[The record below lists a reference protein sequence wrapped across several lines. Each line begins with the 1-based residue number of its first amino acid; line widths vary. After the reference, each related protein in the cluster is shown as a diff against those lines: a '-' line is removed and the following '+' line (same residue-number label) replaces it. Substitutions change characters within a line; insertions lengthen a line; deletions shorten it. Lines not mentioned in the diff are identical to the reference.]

1 MAAGNVTGRFFPA
14 TPTSQIRRLPLKSG
28 VKAPLLLLTLSD
40 SSVRDMP
47 ALFQGALDSAPG
59 EDLPQRILLVENSRT
74 FTSMLKE
81 AIEQRLELPVSVATS
96 LAEAGRL
103 LDEEK
108 GWFLVL
114 TGLVLAD
121 GDRDH
126 VVDFF
131 LSRGLRTVV
140 VSSVYDEDLRKRVL
154 QQQIIDYV
162 LKNTPGSVDYLVWLV
177 QRLDRNRRIAALVVD
192 DSMSARMYAASLLR
206 MYGHEVYEAADGA
219 AGLKAIEAHPAIRL
233 AVVDQEM
240 PGMEGVEFTRRLR
253 TLRSRDKVAVIG
265 ISGNTD
271 PSLIP
276 RFLKN
281 GANDFLRKPFSREEF
296 FCRVSQN
303 VDQLELIGTLQDL
316 ATRDF
321 LTGLP
326 NRRCFLEQSQ
336 RQLPQLELKGE
347 QVAVAMIDID
357 HFKHINDTHGHEAGD
372 DALRAV
378 AATVA
383 DHARDQDL
391 IARFGGEEFCLLVP
405 GLEEDE
411 AIGYFEILRQRIAA
425 LEVNL
430 GHTTLRMTVS
440 IGLCCLRP
448 AGDALHGLISEAD
461 RQLYLAKAAGRNRVC
476 STRVA
481 IAAREPALTP

>member
-1 MAAGNVTGRFFPA
+1 
-14 TPTSQIRRLPLKSG
+14 
-28 VKAPLLLLTLSD
+28 
-40 SSVRDMP
+40 MP
-47 ALFQGALDSAPG
+47 ALLQGAFDSSPG
-59 EDLPQRILLVENSRT
+59 EALPQRILLVENSRT
-74 FTSMLKE
+74 FTTMLKE
-81 AIEQRLELPVSVATS
+81 GIEQRLELPVSVATS

-103 LDEEK
+103 LDEED

-121 GDRDH
+121 GDRDQ

-131 LSRGLRTVV
+131 VSRGLPTVV
-140 VSSVYDEDLRKRVL
+140 VSGVYDEDLRKRVL

-177 QRLDRNRRIAALVVD
+177 QRLERNRRIAALVVD

-206 MYGHEVYEAADGA
+206 MYGHVVYEAADGA
-219 AGLKAIEAHPAIRL
+219 EGLKAIEAHPAIRL

-271 PSLIP
+271 PTLIP

-336 RQLPQLELKGE
+336 RQLPQRQLNGE
-347 QVAVAMIDID
+347 RVAVAMIDID
-357 HFKHINDTHGHEAGD
+357 HFKHINDTYGHEAGD

-391 IARFGGEEFCLLVP
+391 IARFGGEEFCLMVP

-411 AIGYFEILRQRIAA
+411 ALGYFEMLRQRIAS
-425 LEVNL
+425 LQVHL
-430 GHTTLRMTVS
+430 GPTILRMTVS
-440 IGLCCLRP
+440 IGVCHLTPTR
-448 AGDALHGLISEAD
+448 DSLHLLISEAD
-461 RQLYLAKAAGRNRVC
+461 RQLYLAKAGGRNRVSATH
-476 STRVA
+476 STTPAPVA
-481 IAAREPALTP
+481 EAVP